1 MIAPS
6 TASGRRAA
14 CGRIASWARFAVL
27 VAALAASV
35 VLNGPHASARS
46 GTVAAA
52 ADLKFAL
59 DEISSKFSAER
70 HERVEIVFGSSGLLS
85 RQIRDGAPFE
95 LFLSAD
101 EQFVNQLADA
111 GLTRDRGVV
120 YAMGRL
126 VVFAPAGSPLVPDP
140 ELNALRALAQKAGVT
155 KFAIANP
162 AYAPYGRAA
171 EAVLRKRGLWDA
183 LQPALVLGDNVA
195 QAAQFASTGSAVGG
209 IIAHSL
215 VLTPPLRDE
224 GRYALIPEADHP
236 PLRQRMVLLKR
247 VSPAT
252 EHFYEYLQT
261 SAAREIFRRF
271 GFALPG
277 S

>member
-1 MIAPS
+1 
-6 TASGRRAA
+6 
-14 CGRIASWARFAVL
+14 
-27 VAALAASV
+27 
-35 VLNGPHASARS
+35 
-46 GTVAAA
+46 
-52 ADLKFAL
+52 
-59 DEISSKFSAER
+59 
-70 HERVEIVFGSSGLLS
+70 
-85 RQIRDGAPFE
+85 
-95 LFLSAD
+95 
-101 EQFVNQLADA
+101 
-111 GLTRDRGVV
+111 
-120 YAMGRL
+120 
-126 VVFAPAGSPLVPDP
+126 VVFAPSGSPLVPDP
-140 ELNALRALAQKAGVT
+140 ELKGLRALAEKNGVT

-195 QAAQFASTGSAVGG
+195 QAAQFASRGSAVGG
-209 IIAHSL
+209 VIAHAL
-215 VLTPPLRDE
+215 VVSPPLRDE
-224 GRYALIPEADHP
+224 GHYALIPETDHP

-261 SAAREIFRRF
+261 PAARDIFRRF

>member
-1 MIAPS
+1 MSAPSIASVRHIASRRIGSWGRLAILVGAIAP
-6 TASGRRAA
+6 G
-14 CGRIASWARFAVL
+14 VL
-27 VAALAASV
+27 
-35 VLNGPHASARS
+35 LNGPDPRAQSA
-46 GTVAAA
+46 TVAAA

-59 DEISSKFSAER
+59 DEISSKFTAER
-70 HERVEIVFGSSGLLS
+70 HERVDIVFGSSGLLS
-85 RQIRDGAPFE
+85 RQIREGAPFE
-95 LFLSAD
+95 MFLSAD
-101 EQFVNQLADA
+101 EQFVNDLADA
-111 GLTRDRGVV
+111 GLTRDRGAL
-120 YAMGRL
+120 YAMGR
-126 VVFAPAGSPLVPDP
+126 VVLYAPKGSPLVPDP
-140 ELNALRALAQKAGVT
+140 ELNGLRTLVQKGAVT

-195 QAAQFASTGSAVGG
+195 QAAQFASAGSTVGG

-215 VLTPPLRDE
+215 VLTPPLRDA

-247 VSPAT
+247 VSPVT

-261 SAAREIFRRF
+261 SGAREIFRRF